1 MQFEGWVVVRFLNL
15 FLQFSSH
22 FLYIGYFVTIYQIF
36 RSKLAVVDG
45 ESPKPYIGHNYLDI
59 MNIYQ

>member
-45 ESPKPYIGHNYLDI
+45 ANLKPD
-59 MNIYQ
+59 IYQTI